1 MIQIA
6 IIGVGLIGASL
17 GMALRSANE
26 RESPL
31 GAITVTGF
39 DTNARALSEARGRL
53 AIDREARTLADA
65 VRDAHL
71 VIVAV
76 PVQAIRAVF
85 ADLAPLLPAGAT
97 VTDVASTKTQVLAW
111 ARELLPTTV
120 DFIGGH
126 PMAGSEKSGPAAA
139 SPDLFRNAIYC
150 LSPREHARET
160 AVRLV
165 EAMVEQIGA
174 KLYYIDPVEH
184 DAYVA
189 GVSHLPFMLSTALM
203 DVVSRSPGWR
213 EMAPLAA
220 TGFRDV
226 TRLASGSAEM
236 HRDICLTN
244 REALARWLDDMAQRL
259 AELRDQVAA
268 GDGEALLAWFRH
280 AQEAREQWLA
290 ARPNMRPGEQE
301 FNEMIDMAYERPGL
315 FGRWGS
321 GPRQRKQP

>member
-1 MIQIA
+1 MIQIT

-17 GMALRSANE
+17 GMALRSAPE

-39 DTNARALSEARGRL
+39 DLDPRALAEARGRL

-71 VIVAV
+71 VIVAT
-76 PVQAIRAVF
+76 PVQTIRQVF
-85 ADLAPLLPAGAT
+85 ADLAPLLPHGAT
-97 VTDVASTKTQVLAW
+97 VTDVASTKAQVLAW
-111 ARELLPTTV
+111 ARELLPATV

-150 LSPREHARET
+150 LAPQENARET

-165 EAMVEQIGA
+165 EAMVDQIGA

-189 GVSHLPFMLSTALM
+189 GVSHLPFMLSTALV

-244 REALARWLDDMAQRL
+244 REALARWLDEMARRL
-259 AELRDQVAA
+259 TELRDQVAA
-268 GDGEALLAWFRH
+268 GDGEGLLEWFRH
-280 AQEAREQWLA
+280 AQDVRDRWLA
-290 ARPNMRPGEQE
+290 ERPNMRPGEQE
-301 FNEMIDMAYERPGL
+301 FNAMIDMAYDRPGL
-315 FGRWGS
+315 FGRWGPGS
-321 GPRQRKQP
+321 RQRKQS